1 MTGLI
6 DRPFYVQKLRSYRD
20 TDLIKVVTG
29 LRRSGKS
36 TLFELYRRTLLL
48 EGVPAE
54 RMHAFSFELPEN
66 YLGKTWDSLY
76 FEIKSALGNEGM
88 NYVFL
93 DEIQNIPEFEKLV
106 DGLYATPGVDVYVTG
121 SNAFFL
127 SQELATLLSGR
138 YVELS
143 VLPFSFE
150 EYLRAREIDTANP
163 YLNYEALFFDYVNE
177 TSLPQ
182 GVALRAS
189 GLGLIHDYLE
199 SILASVVEKDIA
211 QRYEIRDRRAFM
223 NTVRFLATQVG
234 SRVSPTSIAKGLKAD
249 GQIIH
254 HSTVEKYLDY
264 LVGSFVFYRAHRF
277 DLKGKKQLATQEKY
291 YMVDPGLM
299 HILAGKERTADR
311 GHWLENVVYLE
322 LLRRGYSVWVGTS
335 RSDEVDFVCKS
346 SDGALVYYQ
355 VAWELSSEETVLREF
370 GSLERI
376 KDNYPK
382 YVLTSDSFT
391 QSRQGI
397 EHRNVFQWLLQR
409 PEQKPY

>member
-1 MTGLI
+1 
-6 DRPFYVQKLRSYRD
+6 
-20 TDLIKVVTG
+20 
-29 LRRSGKS
+29 
-36 TLFELYRRTLLL
+36 
-48 EGVPAE
+48 
-54 RMHAFSFELPEN
+54 
-66 YLGKTWDSLY
+66 
-76 FEIKSALGNEGM
+76 
-88 NYVFL
+88 
-93 DEIQNIPEFEKLV
+93 
-106 DGLYATPGVDVYVTG
+106 VDVYVTG

-234 SRVSPTSIAKGLKAD
+234 SRVSPTSIAKGLQAD
-249 GQIIH
+249 GQKIH
-254 HSTVEKYLDY
+254 HSTVEKFLDY

-277 DLKGKKQLATQEKY
+277 DLRGKIQLATQEKY

-335 RSDEVDFVCKS
+335 RTGEVDFVCKS

-355 VAWELSSEETVLREF
+355 VAWELSSEETAQREF

-382 YVLTSDSFT
+382 YVLTTDSFT

-397 EHRNVFQWLLQR
+397 EHRNVFQWLLHR
-409 PEQKPY
+409 PA